1 MKIISIRFKNIN
13 SLKGEHQIRFD
24 KYPLQ
29 DSGIFAITGPTGS
42 GKSTLLDVITLALFN
57 QIPRLPKVS
66 KTEITK
72 SGSVVT
78 HNCKEAFA
86 QITYRVKNNEYTS
99 VWSISQTK
107 KGAFKDY
114 EMTLFKPDGIPFDL
128 KKSEIPAQNEVL
140 IGLKY
145 QQFIKAI
152 LLSQGEFARFLKAKK
167 NERGKLLE
175 DITGTDIYRHL
186 GELCHQTYKNYLQEL
201 EQKRQE
207 WEVIEVLSKDA
218 VKELKNDQVTYK
230 QQVEQVGA
238 ELTRL
243 QKAVEIKQTLLQFR
257 QNLSVA
263 QQNQIKLDKELR
275 AFQPDAERLKKHNEL
290 QELAV
295 DFSQYQ
301 QTKVII
307 KSALNNQVSLK
318 ESLAKAS
325 NQLQHI
331 LQETTSL
338 VGANVQSSHFVGQ
351 INAFYQEVSSLD
363 NALDSLKDKG
373 KTERQRVNQA
383 IASNRLNIDTKEKPL
398 VAIQVLNQRIN
409 QAKKSL
415 SENGIKSYN
424 LDQLEQLKAL
434 VVKFRGDLLFM
445 NEWMGLLKQIKQIE
459 QDTQV
464 AQQQQQQLVLRL
476 ASIKPLLQE
485 KQKVQNLLIQQLDM
499 LQLQKDTA
507 LKQASMEAHRAAL
520 KPGEAC
526 PLCGSEAHPFVVDSP
541 PLVSIVETQLNK
553 CQESLQLSEQEL
565 KALEKQEI
573 EQQSSLKYLQAAIK
587 DLSFKKK
594 QLNNQLE
601 AQKELYQEK
610 DSLPQQVEEG
620 LIQRLKI
627 KIEKQEALLSTLQ
640 ALRLQ
645 EALLSDFEKLQTI
658 LEQHADLY
666 QKRKAIYRGNSIK
679 DDCQQLEK
687 EFNAVQMALL
697 KANTGI
703 DKEIKIVAEH
713 QLRLEKLQKLLSVA
727 IKQYNLSSIEV
738 LNELLLAPEFYKT
751 LTQKKESF
759 TIQKT
764 QIATAIQHSKEQI
777 EKDLE
782 RDKYPD
788 IDLEQLNNKQK
799 VCADSYQQLTR
810 SMAKVEAQ
818 IDRDSQDR
826 IRIEKL
832 KKASTSLSEK
842 VAKWKKMDLLIG
854 DAKGNNFSNF
864 AQALTLQNLLVY
876 ANKRIQKLTDRYLIV
891 PPEKEGTLRV
901 LDLYHGNISRSV
913 ATLSGGETFLVSLAL
928 ALSLSDMASKTVSID
943 SLFIDEGFSTLD
955 KDAQQM
961 ALDTLDNLQS
971 VSQKTIGVI
980 SHVEALKSRINVQI
994 QLDKNAQG
1002 YSSLK
1007 VSDGSAE

>member
-128 KKSEIPAQNEVL
+128 KKSEIPAQNEAL

-207 WEVIEVLSKDA
+207 WEAIEVLSKDA

-307 KSALNNQVSLK
+307 KRALNNQVSLK

-325 NQLQHI
+325 SQLQHI

-338 VGANVQSSHFVGQ
+338 VGATVQSSHFVG
-351 INAFYQEVSSLD
+351 
-363 NALDSLKDKG
+363 
-373 KTERQRVNQA
+373 
-383 IASNRLNIDTKEKPL
+383 KE
-398 VAIQVLNQRIN
+398 Q
-409 QAKKSL
+409 
-415 SENGIKSYN
+415 
-424 LDQLEQLKAL
+424 
-434 VVKFRGDLLFM
+434 
-445 NEWMGLLKQIKQIE
+445 
-459 QDTQV
+459 
-464 AQQQQQQLVLRL
+464 RL
-476 ASIKPLLQE
+476 A
-485 KQKVQNLLIQQLDM
+485 
-499 LQLQKDTA
+499 
-507 LKQASMEAHRAAL
+507 
-520 KPGEAC
+520 G
-526 PLCGSEAHPFVVDSP
+526 
-541 PLVSIVETQLNK
+541 
-553 CQESLQLSEQEL
+553 
-565 KALEKQEI
+565 
-573 EQQSSLKYLQAAIK
+573 
-587 DLSFKKK
+587 
-594 QLNNQLE
+594 
-601 AQKELYQEK
+601 
-610 DSLPQQVEEG
+610 
-620 LIQRLKI
+620 
-627 KIEKQEALLSTLQ
+627 
-640 ALRLQ
+640 
-645 EALLSDFEKLQTI
+645 
-658 LEQHADLY
+658 
-666 QKRKAIYRGNSIK
+666 
-679 DDCQQLEK
+679 
-687 EFNAVQMALL
+687 
-697 KANTGI
+697 
-703 DKEIKIVAEH
+703 
-713 QLRLEKLQKLLSVA
+713 
-727 IKQYNLSSIEV
+727 
-738 LNELLLAPEFYKT
+738 
-751 LTQKKESF
+751 
-759 TIQKT
+759 
-764 QIATAIQHSKEQI
+764 
-777 EKDLE
+777 
-782 RDKYPD
+782 
-788 IDLEQLNNKQK
+788 
-799 VCADSYQQLTR
+799 
-810 SMAKVEAQ
+810 
-818 IDRDSQDR
+818 
-826 IRIEKL
+826 
-832 KKASTSLSEK
+832 
-842 VAKWKKMDLLIG
+842 
-854 DAKGNNFSNF
+854 
-864 AQALTLQNLLVY
+864 
-876 ANKRIQKLTDRYLIV
+876 
-891 PPEKEGTLRV
+891 
-901 LDLYHGNISRSV
+901 
-913 ATLSGGETFLVSLAL
+913 
-928 ALSLSDMASKTVSID
+928 
-943 SLFIDEGFSTLD
+943 
-955 KDAQQM
+955 
-961 ALDTLDNLQS
+961 
-971 VSQKTIGVI
+971 
-980 SHVEALKSRINVQI
+980 
-994 QLDKNAQG
+994 
-1002 YSSLK
+1002 
-1007 VSDGSAE
+1007 